1 MMQYAIFR
9 CGVKQ
14 KIEAADK
21 ENAREAVDWNNN
33 VSMQKTTQHE
43 TWQTQKSALKT
54 KTSKPRNKN
63 TQAVPNKGMIK
74 KRSEDFL
81 QNSSAG

>member
-1 MMQYAIFR
+1 MQYAIFL

-43 TWQTQKSALKT
+43 T
-54 KTSKPRNKN
+54 
-63 TQAVPNKGMIK
+63 
-74 KRSEDFL
+74 
-81 QNSSAG
+81 